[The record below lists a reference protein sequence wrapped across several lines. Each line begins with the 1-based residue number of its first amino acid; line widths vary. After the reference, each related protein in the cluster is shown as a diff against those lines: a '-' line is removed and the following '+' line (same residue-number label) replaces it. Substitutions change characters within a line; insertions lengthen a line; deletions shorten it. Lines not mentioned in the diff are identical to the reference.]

1 MTLPTP
7 NPFPEFGT
15 KEEQINWY
23 ENEIQKWNID
33 TNYVLPE
40 PTAAVN
46 GPLNPDGSVITSAA
60 GNIAK
65 EEIIG
70 RLTASLNELRNS

>member
-7 NPFPEFGT
+7 NPFPQFGS

-33 TNYVLPE
+33 TSYVLPE
-40 PTAAVN
+40 PVAAAN
-46 GPLNPDGSVITSAA
+46 GPLNPDGSVITSPA
-60 GNIAK
+60 GNISK
-65 EEIIG
+65 EEIIE
-70 RLTASLNELRNS
+70 RLSASLNELRNS

>member
-23 ENEIQKWNID
+23 ENEIQRWNINTD
-33 TNYVLPE
+33 YVSPE

-46 GPLNPDGSVITSAA
+46 GPLNPDGSVITSPS
-60 GNIAK
+60 GDVSK
-65 EEIIG
+65 EAIIE
-70 RLTASLNELRNS
+70 RLSASLNELRNS